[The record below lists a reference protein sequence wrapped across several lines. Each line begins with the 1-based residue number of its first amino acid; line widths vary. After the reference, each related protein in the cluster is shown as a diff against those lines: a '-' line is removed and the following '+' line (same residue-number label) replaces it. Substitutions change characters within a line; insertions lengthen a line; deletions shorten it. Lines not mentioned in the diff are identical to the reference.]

1 MRSGSNVRPRLYGW
15 TMTATGLEV
24 RLHEGRERAEA
35 TRVAKTLNEVVWS
48 LQEIDKVHLLRGTRA
63 TWVMADMDRQDQDL
77 ILRIEPRNVPAKR
90 DMLDM
95 LVPANA
101 LVRGAQSLT
110 EQPVVPELFTP
121 TTVTR
126 LGALAEPRDGVQS
139 VSLATYN
146 GRTNAGVVLTEP
158 VKENAAAA
166 VKPFE
171 VSYGSITGTLSGVR
185 EARGKSVRITVRD
198 ALGKQAIDGL
208 VPESMAEEL
217 RSAWRHRVALS
228 GKVRRNARGQAIRI
242 DVDRLELLPEGN
254 TGRPST
260 ETLLGVGADWLDG
273 LSVDDFL
280 REVRDA

>member
-1 MRSGSNVRPRLYGW
+1 
-15 TMTATGLEV
+15 MTAMGLEV

-35 TRVAKTLNEVVWS
+35 TRVARTLNEVVSS
-48 LQEIDKVHLLRGTRA
+48 LHEIDRVHLLRGTRA

-77 ILRIEPRNVPAKR
+77 ILRLEPRNVPAKR

-95 LVPANA
+95 LVPAEA
-101 LVRGAQSLT
+101 LVRGAHTLT
-110 EQPVVPELFTP
+110 EQPVVPELFAP
-121 TTVTR
+121 KTVTR
-126 LGALAEPRDGVQS
+126 LGALAEPRDGVQT

-146 GRTNAGVVLTEP
+146 GRTNAQVVLSEP

-171 VSYGSITGTLSGVR
+171 VAYGSVSGTLYGVR
-185 EARGKSVRITVRD
+185 DARGKTVRVTVRD
-198 ALGKQAIDGL
+198 TIGRQAIEGI

-217 RSAWRHRVALS
+217 RSAWRHRVVLS

-254 TGRPST
+254 LGRPST
-260 ETLLGVGADWLDG
+260 GALLGVGADWLDG
-273 LSVDDFL
+273 MTVDDFL
-280 REVRDA
+280 REVRRG